1 MHRSQKFQFVFYG
14 ILALFT
20 GLMIYVTYVAFTRLS
35 GSTGLDMARIQ
46 KVRYDSLQDKQTSIN
61 DPVFLHH
68 EQ

>member
-1 MHRSQKFQFVFYG
+1 MHRSQKFQFIFYG

-35 GSTGLDMARIQ
+35 GSAGLDMARIQ